1 MFINL
6 STPVLLADAAASPL
20 GGLVPLILMFVV
32 FYLIVILPQQRQ
44 DKQRRERVNAVKK
57 GDTVVL
63 EGGIIGRVTNPDAGA
78 GLTIVEIA
86 DRTRVK
92 VIKEKIVDIHGGADA
107 KKDEASAK
115 KADSK
120 KSDSKKS
127 DDQDEEQAK
136 SKGKSKGKR
145 AS

>member
-1 MFINL
+1 MFNL
-6 STPVLLADAAASPL
+6 STPVLLAEAAASPL

-63 EGGIIGRVTNPDAGA
+63 EGGIIGRITNPDAGA

-107 KKDEASAK
+107 KKADDK

-120 KSDSKKS
+120 KSD
-127 DDQDEEQAK
+127 AK
-136 SKGKSKGKR
+136 SEDDDKQSKGKGKSKGKR

>member
-107 KKDEASAK
+107 KKDDGK

-127 DDQDEEQAK
+127 DEQDEEQAK

>member
-1 MFINL
+1 MFNL
-6 STPVLLADAAASPL
+6 STPVLLAEAAASPL
-20 GGLVPLILMFVV
+20 GGLIPLILMFAV
-32 FYLIVILPQQRQ
+32 FYFIVILPQQRQ
-44 DKQRRERVNAVKK
+44 DKQRRARVDAVKK

-78 GLTIVEIA
+78 GLALVEIA
-86 DRTRVK
+86 ERTRVK

-107 KKDEASAK
+107 KKSDGKTDGKS
-115 KADSK
+115 DG

-127 DDQDEEQAK
+127 DAK
-136 SKGKSKGKR
+136 SDDDKGKKANAR

>member
-63 EGGIIGRVTNPDAGA
+63 EGGIIGRITNPDAGA

-107 KKDEASAK
+107 KKDDGKKTEAK
-115 KADSK
+115 KSAEKDK
-120 KSDSKKS
+120 
-127 DDQDEEQAK
+127 DQEQSK
-136 SKGKSKGKR
+136 SKGKGKGKR